1 MKLQAASKKEISRIA
16 VGTLVCDVIMV
27 AGLFLLSQFGIGKFD
42 ILRILLGAACGTVV
56 AILNFIILCLT
67 VQNAVE
73 TDSKKKMRQKFQMS
87 YNVRLLLQAVWVV
100 AAYLIPQVHF
110 VAGALP
116 VLFPNVVIFSCKAG
130 ASLFPMMKSPLPVK
144 QARQPLSRTSRK
156 IIPAPSKYKSTRF
169 IDFMR

>member
-16 VGTLVCDVIMV
+16 VGTLVCDVIMI

-56 AILNFIILCLT
+56 AILNFTILCLT

-73 TDSKKKMRQKFQMS
+73 TDSKKKMRRKFQMS
-87 YNVRLLLQAVWVV
+87 YNLR
-100 AAYLIPQVHF
+100 LIPQVHF

-116 VLFPNVVIFSCKAG
+116 VLFPNVVIFFLQSRGKLVPNDEKPTAG
-130 ASLFPMMKSPLPVK
+130 EAERNVQEQDEPEDHPGPFEV
-144 QARQPLSRTSRK
+144 
-156 IIPAPSKYKSTRF
+156 
-169 IDFMR
+169 